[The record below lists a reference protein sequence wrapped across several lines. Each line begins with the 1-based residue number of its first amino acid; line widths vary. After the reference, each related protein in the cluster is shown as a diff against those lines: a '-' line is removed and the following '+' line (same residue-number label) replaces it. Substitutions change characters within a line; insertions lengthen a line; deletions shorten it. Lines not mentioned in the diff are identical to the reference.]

1 MNYKVTEYIP
11 IDKVRS
17 DELYQT
23 LPCGPSHESPIS
35 AVLSWLRSRGF
46 VFHINVNIMQIVLMD
61 ANTT

>member
-1 MNYKVTEYIP
+1 MP
-11 IDKVRS
+11 IDKVPS

-46 VFHINVNIMQIVLMD
+46 VFHINVNVMQIVLMD